1 MTTLIPIMLF
11 GWIFV
16 VFLMFALMQSRRAAL
31 ASFIIA
37 WLFLPQAA
45 ISVLGLPD
53 ITKGTVAS
61 FSVLIA
67 VLVFDAG
74 RLLKFRGSWI
84 DIPMLAWC
92 LAPLASSLS
101 NGLGAYDGIAAVLD
115 ELLTWGIPYFIGRLY
130 FNDLAGLRE
139 LAIGIFIGG
148 LVYVPLCLI
157 EIRFSPQLHH
167 WVYGY
172 HQHAFLQT
180 LRFGGYRPMVFM
192 QHGLMVGFWMSCAS
206 VIGVWLWASGTLRQ
220 IKSLPMSLLVPAQ
233 IITTVLCKSAG
244 AIALF
249 ACGISILFIC
259 SRSKSVVLAIA
270 LALVPAT
277 YLVSRVYVQWSG
289 EQLVTLAESID
300 EERAQS
306 LATRLDNEA
315 ELSQHALQRP
325 LFGWGGWGRWRLYN
339 DQGKDITTSDSLWI
353 IALGETGLV
362 GLSALFM
369 ALLLPVVLL
378 MRKLPTSQWNLKDTA
393 PIAALAVIIT
403 LYALDNL
410 INAMLNPI
418 FVLAIGGVSGFCLL
432 SQRERTATSK
442 TIVISAQIKGVASP
456 VVLEKQL

>member
-11 GWIFV
+11 GWILV
-16 VFLMFALMQSRRAAL
+16 VFFMFALMQARRAAL

-45 ISVLGLPD
+45 ISVPGLPD
-53 ITKGTVAS
+53 IAKGTVAS

-67 VLVFDAG
+67 VIVFDAG
-74 RLLKFRGSWI
+74 RLLKYRASWI
-84 DIPMLAWC
+84 DLPMLVWC
-92 LAPLASSLS
+92 LAPLASSLH
-101 NGLGAYDGIAAVLD
+101 NGLGAYDGIAAVLNQ
-115 ELLTWGIPYFIGRLY
+115 LLTWGIPYFIGRLY

-157 EIRFSPQLHH
+157 EIRFSPQLHN

-172 HQHAFLQT
+172 HQHAFQQT

-206 VIGVWLWASGTLRQ
+206 LIGVWLWASGSLRQ
-220 IKSLPMSLLVPAQ
+220 IKSLPLSILVPTQ
-233 IITTVLCKSAG
+233 IITTVLCKSTG
-244 AIALF
+244 AIALLV
-249 ACGISILFIC
+249 CGILVLFIG
-259 SRSKSVVLAIA
+259 SRARSGALAIA

-277 YLVSRVYVQWSG
+277 YLVGRVYAQWSG
-289 EQLVTLAESID
+289 EQLVTLAEGID

-315 ELSQHALQRP
+315 VLSQRALQRP

-369 ALLLPVVLL
+369 ALLLPVVLIV
-378 MRKLPTSQWNLKDTA
+378 RKLPISQWKHPGNA
-393 PIAALAVIIT
+393 PVAALAVIIT
-403 LYALDNL
+403 LYSLDNL

-432 SQRERTATSK
+432 SQHERAATSK
-442 TIVISAQIKGVASP
+442 TFVTSAQIKGVTSP
-456 VVLEKQL
+456 VAMEKQL